1 MYNLLIVDDEDII
14 RKGLKILIEDLGIQ
28 FSNILEA
35 EDGEKALN
43 IVEKFE
49 PEIILTDVKMPN
61 MDGIELIKRIRQ
73 KGLNS
78 RIIILTGYNEFEY
91 AKEAIHY
98 KVSEYLLKPVSS
110 CNVATALN
118 NIIQDIDEE
127 ELIRMSEAERD
138 KYLRKIQLNLIQK
151 KAKDILFGIQKE
163 EISFLEFLKQN
174 NIHMSLSNFAV
185 LYAQIK
191 EYRTTGKHADVDEWQ
206 EILGKRLKCR
216 LSDIGIASYI
226 LTNINNGIIAVIN
239 FNDNVWRDIILKFL
253 ESFNSGFLKENLKIY
268 WGISQ
273 KSTAANDVTKLFRQ
287 SKNAILEKVFYKQNC
302 IFFTDDVLQRNN
314 KINVTESD
322 IIKIVSLFETGSN
335 DKMSCFLNGI
345 FCEKDLKSSN
355 TVKNYVDALCEIIIR
370 MVVYLKKN
378 ENINSLITNDI
389 QEFIES
395 IAKCDYL
402 MDINKNFIEIL
413 LKIRTLLND
422 KEKVIQG
429 RKSINLAKQFIQQN
443 FHLDLNLDMIA
454 NYVSMNY
461 AYFSVLFKR
470 LEGISLIDYIIN
482 IRINKAMEY
491 LRDPQYKVYEVA
503 DMIGFNDE
511 KYFSKVFKKKTGISP
526 KEYRD
531 NSFLRI

>member
-91 AKEAIHY
+91 AKEAIHF
-98 KVSEYLLKPVSS
+98 KVSEYLLKPV
-110 CNVATALN
+110 
-118 NIIQDIDEE
+118 
-127 ELIRMSEAERD
+127 
-138 KYLRKIQLNLIQK
+138 LIQK

-322 IIKIVSLFETGSN
+322 IINIVSLFVTGSI

-422 KEKVIQG
+422 EEKVIQG